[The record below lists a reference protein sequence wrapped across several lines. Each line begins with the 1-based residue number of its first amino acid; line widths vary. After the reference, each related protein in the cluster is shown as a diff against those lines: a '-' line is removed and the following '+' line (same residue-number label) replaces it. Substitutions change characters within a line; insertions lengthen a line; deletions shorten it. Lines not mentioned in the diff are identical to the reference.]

1 MDEALRLS
9 PRDPVAWAFMVV
21 RSFALIFLRRH
32 DEALEWARK
41 SQRQPNAD
49 GAVWPY
55 AQEASALA
63 HLGRIDEARAAL
75 ERALAIKPDFSPAFF
90 DRVIRLRNPDDRAHY
105 LDGLRKAGLPE

>member
-1 MDEALRLS
+1 MI
-9 PRDPVAWAFMVV
+9 V
-21 RSFALIFLRRH
+21 RSVALILLHRH

-41 SQRQPNAD
+41 SQRQPNAAD
-49 GAVWPY
+49 AVWPY

-75 ERALAIKPDFSPAFF
+75 ERALAIKPDFSTAFF
-90 DRVIRLRNPDDRAHY
+90 DRVIRLRNPDDREHY